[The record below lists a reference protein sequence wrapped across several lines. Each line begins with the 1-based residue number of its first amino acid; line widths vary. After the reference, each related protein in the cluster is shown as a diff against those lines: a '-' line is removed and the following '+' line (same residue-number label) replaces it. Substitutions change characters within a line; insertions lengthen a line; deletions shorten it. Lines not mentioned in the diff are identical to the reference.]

1 MAADMS
7 ADLVPEPTPAPIASM
22 QPGRRRPIRWLALLA
37 VVPALGLA
45 VVLASRPPAATRT
58 VRSQLFGKRAPEITG
73 PTIEGTRIRLSDYRG
88 RWVLVNF
95 FATWCVPCRQEHPD
109 LITFRERHQA
119 IGDAEV
125 LGVIY
130 SDSIEAV
137 RQFRAEHGGG
147 WPMVADPDGRIALEF
162 GVAGV
167 PESFLISPDGTV
179 VSKVVGGVRAAD
191 LENLLAR
198 AKNPPSSTTT
208 RRNQ

>member
-1 MAADMS
+1 MRWIA
-7 ADLVPEPTPAPIASM
+7 LV
-22 QPGRRRPIRWLALLA
+22 A
-37 VVPALGLA
+37 VIPALGLV

-58 VRSQLFGKRAPEITG
+58 VRSPLFGKPAPEIVG
-73 PTIEGTRIRLSDYRG
+73 PTIEGTRIRLSEFRG

-109 LITFRERHQA
+109 LITFRERHRA
-119 IGDAEV
+119 TGDAEV

-130 SDSIEAV
+130 SDSISAV
-137 RQFRAEHGGG
+137 RQFRAEHGGD
-147 WPMVADPDGRIALEF
+147 WPMVADPGGRIALDF

-179 VSKVVGGVRAAD
+179 VSKVVGGVRAPD

-198 AKNPPSSTTT
+198 AKNPRSSTTT
-208 RRNQ
+208 RRSQ

>member
-7 ADLVPEPTPAPIASM
+7 ADFVPQTAPAPTDPKA
-22 QPGRRRPIRWLALLA
+22 PGRRRTIRWIALLA
-37 VVPALGLA
+37 VLPALGLV

-58 VRSQLFGKRAPEITG
+58 VRSQLFGKPAPEIAG
-73 PTIEGTRIRLSDYRG
+73 PTIEGKRIRLSDYRG

-109 LITFRERHQA
+109 LIAFREGHRA
-119 IGDAEV
+119 VGDAEV
-125 LGVIY
+125 VGVIY
-130 SDSIEAV
+130 SDSIDAV
-137 RQFRAEHGGG
+137 RQFRAEHGGD
-147 WPMVADPDGRIALEF
+147 WPMVADPGGRIALDF

-191 LENLLAR
+191 LEDLLAR
-198 AKNPPSSTTT
+198 AKNPSSSTTT
-208 RRNQ
+208 RRSQ